1 MNIKTGFR
9 PESGGREGYGEIKGV
24 NKNKRD
30 GVGARPRKFGE
41 IMSNVNLNKHYAAFK
56 WAVSTNWK
64 DKNGLY
70 RSIQYKIHVLKNE
83 YGRSEEEIANELF
96 EEYWERGH
104 YCKFDEPKV
113 PQQLDRSL
121 CEPLPE
127 PLDQALC
134 RPFQKWACSKH
145 DPLDQ
150 RNWANLEWIDRDNE
164 KEDLDYQPEIV
175 FDPTNPEA
183 LCIAKETLEF
193 IHGHF
198 NRIQFDYLM
207 GEMELDEAAALS
219 GCSADAFRKSLE
231 RRRSD
236 FRNAMRATEC

>member
-1 MNIKTGFR
+1 V
-9 PESGGREGYGEIKGV
+9 ESV
-24 NKNKRD
+24 
-30 GVGARPRKFGE
+30 PQKFGE
-41 IMSNVNLNKHYAAFK
+41 TMSNVNLDKHYAAFK

-70 RSIQYKIHVLKNE
+70 SYIQYKMHVLKNE
-83 YGRSEEEIANELF
+83 YGLTEEEIAIELF

-104 YCKFDEPKV
+104 YLKYDEAKG
-113 PQQLDRSL
+113 SL
-121 CEPLPE
+121 NNWIARYVNLYLNHLIRRCAVRARNDPG
-127 PLDQALC
+127 
-134 RPFQKWACSKH
+134 KSI
-145 DPLDQ
+145 DPLDP

-175 FDPTNPEA
+175 FDPTNPED

-207 GEMELDEAAALS
+207 GQIELDEAVALS

-231 RRRSD
+231 RRKMD
-236 FRNAMRATEC
+236 FRNAFRATDC